1 MNTKFSITASNERV
15 TASFLAGYRRHPDHI
30 NPREEEMAET
40 TVPYKGTTREGAILA
55 LDLGTKTGWAI
66 LIDGKVLSGT
76 QEWRKAGRTESPG
89 RPFSRF
95 RRWLDEVKTT
105 NDIGMIYYEEV
116 RRHLG
121 TTAGQVYGGYKFT
134 LLSWADE
141 NAVEYESV
149 PVGTIK
155 MHATGNGNAG
165 KPAVIAAM
173 EAKGH
178 KPGDDNEADALAILY
193 WAIAQEEV

>member
-1 MNTKFSITASNERV
+1 
-15 TASFLAGYRRHPDHI
+15 
-30 NPREEEMAET
+30 MAVAT
-40 TVPYKGTTREGAILA
+40 LPHKGIPGKGTILT

-66 LIDGKVLSGT
+66 LIDGKVISGS
-76 QEWRKAGRTESPG
+76 QEWKKAGRTESPG
-89 RPFSRF
+89 RPFARF
-95 RRWLDEVKTT
+95 RRWLDEVKTS
-105 NDIGMIYYEEV
+105 NDIRTIYYEEV

-149 PVGTIK
+149 PVGSIK
-155 MHATGNGNAG
+155 IHTTGKGNAG
-165 KPAVIAAM
+165 KSAMIAAM

-178 KPGDDNEADALAILY
+178 KPMDDNEADALAILY
-193 WAIAQEEV
+193 WVMDGELKP